1 MRNGKEQVS
10 SFDAVAPQ
18 PGWDSF
24 DDRSAT
30 EKDGI
35 ENGETLSTRNQK
47 KPYVKPSYRFER
59 VFETMALSCGKI
71 SATQFE
77 CRFHRRNS

>member
-1 MRNGKEQVS
+1 MRNDNEQVS
-10 SFDAVAPQ
+10 SFDAIAARPAWN
-18 PGWDSF
+18 GLDE
-24 DDRSAT
+24 RSAN

-35 ENGETLSTRNQK
+35 ENSESAGTPTQK
-47 KPYVKPSYRFER
+47 KPYGKPSYRFER